1 LEAFHARV
9 KGIATAAAEKERDDE
24 ALAGA
29 DPAEFDAQKDWL
41 DLMQPVLFSE
51 SNLLAATSSDGWR

>member
-1 LEAFHARV
+1 MV
-9 KGIATAAAEKERDDE
+9 QGIATAAAEKECDDE
-24 ALAGA
+24 ALAVA